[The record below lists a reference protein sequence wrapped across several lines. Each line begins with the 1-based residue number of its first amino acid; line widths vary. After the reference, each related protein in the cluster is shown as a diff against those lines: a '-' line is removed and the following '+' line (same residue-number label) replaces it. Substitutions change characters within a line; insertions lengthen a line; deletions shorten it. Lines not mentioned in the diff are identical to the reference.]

1 MMRKRC
7 VAVIL
12 ICVLFS
18 LTMLPEEAYSESQT
32 EIELGQKVRRAV
44 LELGIGPRATI
55 RVTLRDKTKLSGS
68 ISVAGLD
75 TFTIIDSKSRAAV
88 PIAYTEV
95 STVNARNLSTGAKI
109 AIGVAVGVGAFFL
122 IAYALFLNWSS

>member
-1 MMRKRC
+1 
-7 VAVIL
+7 
-12 ICVLFS
+12 
-18 LTMLPEEAYSESQT
+18 MLPGQAYSESQT

-55 RVTLRDKTKLSGS
+55 RVTLRDKTKLSGY